1 MTHISTETSS
11 WPDPKNGGNITW
23 RSSVNVCPHYW
34 AMKAQM
40 PHQDKVN
47 IYRSTSSF
55 PSSPKLTGISHTLQ
69 RLSVI
74 RLVFWKL
81 LKISLR
87 TSFRSHNT
95 VKGVTLR
102 DPHFK
107 ISLAFDFRSA
117 LSVTIFCS
125 GMCLSTSYCQRAFAF
140 LRVPTWRMT
149 QSVKRN
155 FSRQKRWV
163 IDLRSNLH
171 NVNCDAPPSRQ
182 YCVDRL
188 REDLAILSV

>member
-55 PSSPKLTGISHTLQ
+55 PSSPKLTGISHTL
-69 RLSVI
+69 RCLSVI

-81 LKISLR
+81 FQK
-87 TSFRSHNT
+87 SHWEQ
-95 VKGVTLR
+95 VS
-102 DPHFK
+102 DHIIP
-107 ISLAFDFRSA
+107 
-117 LSVTIFCS
+117 
-125 GMCLSTSYCQRAFAF
+125 
-140 LRVPTWRMT
+140 LRVLLCVILISKSVWPLIFGRHSRWQYSVQECVSLHHTVSGHLHFWGCLLEGWLNRLKEIFL
-149 QSVKRN
+149 VKR
-155 FSRQKRWV
+155 
-163 IDLRSNLH
+163 D
-171 NVNCDAPPSRQ
+171 
-182 YCVDRL
+182 
-188 REDLAILSV
+188 E